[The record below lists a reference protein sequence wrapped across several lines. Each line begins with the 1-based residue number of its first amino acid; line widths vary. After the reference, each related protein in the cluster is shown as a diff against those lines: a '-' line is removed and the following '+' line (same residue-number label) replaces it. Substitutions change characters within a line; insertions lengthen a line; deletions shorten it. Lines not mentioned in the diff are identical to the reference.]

1 MGENLYNKRETRLN
15 DRYRYIKKS
24 AHVRADFLCF
34 TQKKY
39 LISIFSAIKIY
50 TLKKANFH
58 INMVNFN
65 IKQKNNTKIM

>member
-1 MGENLYNKRETRLN
+1 MSGFFY
-15 DRYRYIKKS
+15 
-24 AHVRADFLCF
+24 VF

-58 INMVNFN
+58 INIVNSIFYI
-65 IKQKNNTKIM
+65 IK